1 MEVDEEEKI
10 KFDGDNNQGTKDCDI
25 NKSQTDIPSLKID
38 PEKTEEQTEDEKIK
52 AELIKLGIKAGGRP
66 QDRLERYKM
75 VQEVNGDL
83 TKLSKKMF
91 AKKNK

>member
-10 KFDGDNNQGTKDCDI
+10 KFDDDNNQGTEVCD

>member
-10 KFDGDNNQGTKDCDI
+10 KFDGDNNQGKETCD
-25 NKSQTDIPSLKID
+25 NKNETDIPSLKIN

>member
-10 KFDGDNNQGTKDCDI
+10 KFDGDNNQGKEICD
-25 NKSQTDIPSLKID
+25 NKNETDIPSLKIN